1 LLYLFAMRRLLAGL
15 VAILS
20 LSLVTAQLSEA
31 AVTPGTKCSKAGAT
45 STYNGKKYTCIKSGK
60 KLVWNK
66 GVTVAKP
73 APVNTPSAS
82 PTPTPTP
89 TVSPTPTPSTIAPIS
104 FVNRCQFDPEVPA
117 EWMEL
122 QQFTVKYST
131 CSSPWRFVASSNN
144 YGEPKQAI
152 TPLTDLQPIS
162 QCKLNDPAAF
172 GRTFPRY
179 EGFLNPTK
187 SANILAIG
195 ISFPDYREIRTPEE
209 EYGNYFK
216 FTQDFL
222 KNISDVPINPIY
234 KVSDHY
240 LQLPKEIKN
249 YNLLEHQ
256 GNKDLFKEDVTALI
270 RDKFDFSNIDQI
282 LLVMPAQIP
291 LTVADAAMGWNTSWN
306 FGNKKFTNVYLQG
319 PAYLGSR
326 SGNLWTYDP
335 WITVHEQIGHMMGL
349 GDHYGNESINY
360 NRSTSPAPPSPD
372 EWGLGQWGNMS
383 GAIGDF
389 IGWDKWVVGFLDDSQ
404 INCVPTNKE
413 SYHWLRPSE
422 IKNKVTKGAI
432 IPLSPTT
439 GIFIESHRN
448 TGYNYKNDPRTNGV
462 LVYTIDVTRLE
473 GNSKMRPFGYGLTA
487 LKPEGRSEKSW
498 AYNMALGDATL
509 KQGEWITVQGF
520 KITVVES
527 GDFGDVIK
535 VEKA

>member
-1 LLYLFAMRRLLAGL
+1 MRRLLAGL

-117 EWMEL
+117 EWIEL

-439 GIFIESHRN
+439 GIFIESHRK